1 MKQMLVDFLNA
12 AALALGGCAT
22 LVTAIIAVLFANGTI

>member
-1 MKQMLVDFLNA
+1 MKQILIDFLNA

-22 LVTAIIAVLFANGTI
+22 LVTAIIVMLLANGTI